1 MANSLLTVQQ
11 ITREALRVLHQKL
24 TFIGSINRQY
34 DSQYAKEGAKIGSDL
49 KIRLPNQYTVTNG
62 AVMSAQETDEQSTS
76 LSVSTQKHVGINFST
91 AELTLTLDDFS
102 SRILEPAMAVLAASM
117 EADAY
122 SMYKDVYQIVDSD
135 AVALAFS
142 DILKGRKALNDALAP
157 MDNNRTALL
166 STTHAVKI
174 VDALKTLQED
184 SGSLSKQ
191 YREGRM
197 YRAAGFDFSESTHAN
212 DHTTGTAAKTTG
224 YVMNTSTGL
233 TSGSGTLTI
242 SGGSTTFLKGDV
254 ITIADVYRV
263 HPETK
268 VSTGALQQF
277 VVTADSGASAT
288 SLSVSPAPVT
298 SGARQN
304 VSLTS
309 PGASKALVKVGA
321 GANELLN
328 SSMAYHRDAF
338 AFASADLVMPK
349 GIDFAAREVYDG
361 ISMRIVR
368 QYDIVNDKL
377 PCRVDVLYGYK
388 AIRPQLACRIH
399 ADG

>member
-49 KIRLPNQYTVTNG
+49 KIRLPNQYTVTTG
-62 AVMSAQETDEQSTS
+62 AVMSAQETDEQSTT

-91 AELTLTLDDFS
+91 AELTLNLDDFS

-142 DILKGRKALNDALAP
+142 DILKGRKALNDELAP

-254 ITIADVYRV
+254 ITIADVRRV

-277 VVTADSGASAT
+277 VVTEDSGTSAT
-288 SLSVSPAPVT
+288 SLKVSPAPVT

-328 SSMAYHRDAF
+328 SSMVYHRDAF

-361 ISMRIVR
+361 ISMRVVR

>member
-49 KIRLPNQYTVTNG
+49 KIRLPNQYTVTTG
-62 AVMSAQETDEQSTS
+62 AVMSAQDTDEQSTT
-76 LSVSTQKHVGINFST
+76 LSVSTQKHVGINFSA
-91 AELTLTLDDFS
+91 AELTLSLDDFS

-263 HPETK
+263 HPQTK

-277 VVTADSGASAT
+277 VVTADSGVSAT

-349 GIDFAAREVYDG
+349 GVDFAAREVYDG
-361 ISMRIVR
+361 ISMRVVR